1 MSMISFGENIPKL
14 VITAAIIGTFIFV
27 IVHSFDCM
35 DDFKTSVDDMGEEE
49 HATQVGQKFLKGPWG
64 IFKTLIFII
73 LGAVGLCQLIDMW
86 A

>member
-1 MSMISFGENIPKL
+1 
-14 VITAAIIGTFIFV
+14 
-27 IVHSFDCM
+27 
-35 DDFKTSVDDMGEEE
+35 MGEEE
-49 HATQVGQKFLKGPWG
+49 HATKVGQKFLEGPWG